1 VIIGGKGLIGID
13 WGSTNFRAFRF
24 NDAGEVFDRRF
35 SPEGVISVH
44 TRLFGDVLREK
55 VSDWLEAGETRILL
69 CGMIGSRQG
78 WVEAKYVSCP
88 VGIADLA
95 TAVIEVPFSGAEVL
109 LIPGV
114 SGIDSC
120 GVPEV
125 MRGEETEVMGMLQ
138 ACKGTGLAC
147 LPGTHSKWIRFT
159 DETIVSFSTCMTG
172 ELYAALRQNTSLARI
187 MTFNEARENEAFL
200 RGVARSIDAGGLL
213 HHLFSVRTLTLMDQ
227 LKEDAAA
234 SYLSGLLI
242 GHEVRAAM
250 PAGAH
255 IHLVGDS
262 QLCSLY
268 AQAIQTCGGSFTLES
283 AHAAARGLAAIGRRM
298 LWI

>member
-1 VIIGGKGLIGID
+1 LIGID

-24 NDAGEVFDRRF
+24 DDAGEVIERRF
-35 SPEGVISVH
+35 SPEGILRVRNRSFDEI
-44 TRLFGDVLREK
+44 LREK
-55 VSDWLEAGETRILL
+55 VGDWLEAGETRILL

-78 WVEAKYVSCP
+78 WIEAKYVSCP

-95 TAVIEVPFSGAEVL
+95 AAVIEVPFSGAEVL
-109 LIPGV
+109 LIAGV
-114 SGIDSC
+114 AGIDSC

-125 MRGEETEVMGMLQ
+125 MRGEETEVMGMVQ
-138 ACKGTGLAC
+138 TCRGTGLAC

-159 DETIVSFSTCMTG
+159 DGIIVSFITCMTG
-172 ELYAALRQNTSLARI
+172 ELYAALRHGTILARI
-187 MTFNEARENEAFL
+187 MTLNEAGNNDAFL
-200 RGVARSIDAGGLL
+200 RGVARSMDAGGLL

-227 LKEDAAA
+227 LKEDTSA

-242 GHEVRAAM
+242 GHEVRAVM

-268 AQAIQTCGGSFTLES
+268 AQAIQSCGGSFTLEDE
-283 AHAAARGLAAIGRRM
+283 HAAARGLAAIGRRL